1 MAEISIR
8 QWIENYNSGKY
19 DSQDVKVQ
27 GEAGWYDWFCRDKSL
42 CGKTKRLAPKVKQL
56 AKSSKVDVNNWYV
69 WFKNNCPCCAPLYD
83 DFRLEPLD
91 EDRRDELYFGV
102 CCGHPHGSEFMY
114 EIFTARSGYKTEF
127 KCKNKREV
135 LNVIEQLASEFQN

>member
-27 GEAGWYDWFCRDKSL
+27 CEAGWYDWFCRDKSL

-56 AKSSKVDVNNWYV
+56 AKSSKVDVDNWYV
-69 WFKNNCPCCAPLYD
+69 WFKNNCPVFGSLYD
-83 DFRLEPLD
+83 DIRFADIKTGDVIYTIAFVKKYGQTVELWGKENDFKHPLVIGD
-91 EDRRDELYFGV
+91 WEDIKEYFG
-102 CCGHPHGSEFMY
+102 
-114 EIFTARSGYKTEF
+114 I
-127 KCKNKREV
+127 
-135 LNVIEQLASEFQN
+135 

>member
-27 GEAGWYDWFCRDKSL
+27 CEAGWYDWFCRDESL

-56 AKSSKVDVNNWYV
+56 AKSSKVDVDNWYV
-69 WFKNNCPCCAPLYD
+69 WFKNNCPVFGSLYD
-83 DFRLEPLD
+83 DIRFADIKTGDVTYAKEKNIR
-91 EDRRDELYFGV
+91 
-102 CCGHPHGSEFMY
+102 FMMNL
-114 EIFTARSGYKTEF
+114 SVSPKTQ
-127 KCKNKREV
+127 KMQIV
-135 LNVIEQLASEFQN
+135 LQK

>member
-27 GEAGWYDWFCRDKSL
+27 CEAGWYDWFCKNESL

-56 AKSSKVDVNNWYV
+56 AKSSKVDVDNWYV
-69 WFKNNCPCCAPLYD
+69 WFKNNCPVFGSLYD
-83 DFRLEPLD
+83 DIRFADIKTGDVIYTIAFVKKYGQTVELWGKENNFKHPLVIGD
-91 EDRRDELYFGV
+91 WEDIKEYFG
-102 CCGHPHGSEFMY
+102 
-114 EIFTARSGYKTEF
+114 I
-127 KCKNKREV
+127 
-135 LNVIEQLASEFQN
+135 

>member
-27 GEAGWYDWFCRDKSL
+27 CEAGWYDWFCKNESL

-56 AKSSKVDVNNWYV
+56 AKSSKVDVDNWYV
-69 WFKNNCPCCAPLYD
+69 WFKNNCPVFGSLYD
-83 DFRLEPLD
+83 DIRFADIKTGDVIYTIAFVKKYGQTVELWGKENDFKHPLVIGD
-91 EDRRDELYFGV
+91 WEDIKEYFG
-102 CCGHPHGSEFMY
+102 
-114 EIFTARSGYKTEF
+114 I
-127 KCKNKREV
+127 
-135 LNVIEQLASEFQN
+135 

>member
-27 GEAGWYDWFCRDKSL
+27 CEAGWYDWFCRDKSL

-56 AKSSKVDVNNWYV
+56 AKSSKVDVDNWYV
-69 WFKNNCPCCAPLYD
+69 WFKNNCPVFGSLYD
-83 DFRLEPLD
+83 DIRFADIKTGDVIYTIAFVKKYGQNVELWGKENDFKHPLVIGD
-91 EDRRDELYFGV
+91 WEDIKEYFG
-102 CCGHPHGSEFMY
+102 
-114 EIFTARSGYKTEF
+114 I
-127 KCKNKREV
+127 
-135 LNVIEQLASEFQN
+135 

>member
-27 GEAGWYDWFCRDKSL
+27 CEAGWYDWFCKNESL

-56 AKSSKVDVNNWYV
+56 AKSSKVDVDNWYV
-69 WFKNNCPCCAPLYD
+69 WFKNNCPVYGSLYD
-83 DFRLEPLD
+83 DVRFADIKTGNVIYTIAFVKKYGQTIELWGKENDFKHPLVIGD
-91 EDRRDELYFGV
+91 WEDIKEYFG
-102 CCGHPHGSEFMY
+102 
-114 EIFTARSGYKTEF
+114 I
-127 KCKNKREV
+127 
-135 LNVIEQLASEFQN
+135 

>member
-27 GEAGWYDWFCRDKSL
+27 CEAGWYDWFCRDESL

-56 AKSSKVDVNNWYV
+56 AKSSKVDVDNWYV
-69 WFKNNCPCCAPLYD
+69 WFKNNYPVCGSLYD
-83 DFRLEPLD
+83 DIHFAD
-91 EDRRDELYFGV
+91 
-102 CCGHPHGSEFMY
+102 
-114 EIFTARSGYKTEF
+114 IKTG
-127 KCKNKREV
+127 
-135 LNVIEQLASEFQN
+135 NVIYTIAFVKKYGQTAELWGKENDFKHPLVIGDWEDIKKYFCI

>member
-27 GEAGWYDWFCRDKSL
+27 CEAGWYDWFCRDESL

-56 AKSSKVDVNNWYV
+56 AKSSKVDVDNWYV
-69 WFKNNCPCCAPLYD
+69 WFKNNCPVFGSLYD
-83 DFRLEPLD
+83 DIRFADIKTGDVIYTIAFVKKYGQTVELWGKENNFKHPLVIGD
-91 EDRRDELYFGV
+91 WEDIKEYFG
-102 CCGHPHGSEFMY
+102 
-114 EIFTARSGYKTEF
+114 I
-127 KCKNKREV
+127 
-135 LNVIEQLASEFQN
+135 

>member
-1 MAEISIR
+1 MTEISIR

-27 GEAGWYDWFCRDKSL
+27 SEAGWYDWFCRNESL

-69 WFKNNCPCCAPLYD
+69 WFKNNCPVFGSLYD
-83 DFRLEPLD
+83 DIRFADIKTGDVIYTIAFVKKYGQTVELWGKENDFKHPLVIGD
-91 EDRRDELYFGV
+91 WEDIKEYFG
-102 CCGHPHGSEFMY
+102 
-114 EIFTARSGYKTEF
+114 I
-127 KCKNKREV
+127 
-135 LNVIEQLASEFQN
+135 

>member
-27 GEAGWYDWFCRDKSL
+27 CEAGWYDWFCKNESL

-56 AKSSKVDVNNWYV
+56 AKSSKVDVDNWYV
-69 WFKNNCPCCAPLYD
+69 WFKNNCPVYGSLYD
-83 DFRLEPLD
+83 DVRFADIKTGNVIYTIAFVKKYGQTAELWGKENDFKHPLVIGD
-91 EDRRDELYFGV
+91 WEDIKEYFG
-102 CCGHPHGSEFMY
+102 
-114 EIFTARSGYKTEF
+114 I
-127 KCKNKREV
+127 
-135 LNVIEQLASEFQN
+135 

>member
-27 GEAGWYDWFCRDKSL
+27 CEAGWYDWFCKNESL

-56 AKSSKVDVNNWYV
+56 AKSSKVDADNWYV
-69 WFKNNCPCCAPLYD
+69 WFKNNYPVCGSLYD
-83 DFRLEPLD
+83 DIRFADIKTGDTIYTIAFVKKNEQTV
-91 EDRRDELYFGV
+91 ELWGK
-102 CCGHPHGSEFMY
+102 ENN
-114 EIFTARSGYKTEF
+114 F
-127 KCKNKREV
+127 KCPLVTGHWKDIKKYFC
-135 LNVIEQLASEFQN
+135 I

>member
-27 GEAGWYDWFCRDKSL
+27 GEAGWYDWFCRNKSL

-56 AKSSKVDVNNWYV
+56 AKSSKVDVDNWYV
-69 WFKNNCPCCAPLYD
+69 WFKNNCPVFGSLYD
-83 DFRLEPLD
+83 DIRFADIKTGDVIYTIAFVKKYGQTVELWGKENDFKHPLVIGD
-91 EDRRDELYFGV
+91 WEDIKEYFG
-102 CCGHPHGSEFMY
+102 
-114 EIFTARSGYKTEF
+114 I
-127 KCKNKREV
+127 
-135 LNVIEQLASEFQN
+135 

>member
-27 GEAGWYDWFCRDKSL
+27 CEAGWYDWFCRNESL

-69 WFKNNCPCCAPLYD
+69 WFKNNCPVFGSLYD
-83 DFRLEPLD
+83 DIRFADIKTGDVIYTIAFVKKYGQTVELWGKENDFKHPLVIGD
-91 EDRRDELYFGV
+91 WEDIKEYFG
-102 CCGHPHGSEFMY
+102 
-114 EIFTARSGYKTEF
+114 I
-127 KCKNKREV
+127 
-135 LNVIEQLASEFQN
+135 

>member
-27 GEAGWYDWFCRDKSL
+27 CEAGWYDWFCKNESL

-56 AKSSKVDVNNWYV
+56 AKSSKVDVDNWYV
-69 WFKNNCPCCAPLYD
+69 WFKNNCPVYGSLYD
-83 DFRLEPLD
+83 DVRFADIKTGNVIYTIAFVKKYGQTAELWGKENDFNHPLVIGD
-91 EDRRDELYFGV
+91 WEDIKEYFG
-102 CCGHPHGSEFMY
+102 
-114 EIFTARSGYKTEF
+114 I
-127 KCKNKREV
+127 
-135 LNVIEQLASEFQN
+135 